1 MYASG
6 PARRLL
12 VALLPLIVATFLAA
26 QNPPSNPPPSD
37 PNQPGGA
44 GTRVPQ
50 PRKPVEVQRPVF
62 ISGRVLMHDGSLP
75 AERVAIERVCS
86 ENPIREGWTD
96 SQGYFSLQLGS
107 RNQQIVQ
114 DASISGAE
122 EDFPSY
128 DLPPNP
134 TGNQIPGF
142 RPMSPSLSMMGCEL
156 RASLAGYTSTRI
168 VLTNR
173 QPLDNPEV
181 GTLVLYRMEQV
192 QGTMVSVQD
201 MKAPK
206 PARKAREK
214 AAKLAAKDPAEAE
227 KLLRQALTAHPTFA
241 TAWFDLGLLL
251 QKQQRTAEARAAFQ
265 QATASDPRFVRPYIQ
280 LALLAS
286 QEQDWK
292 SVIAMSGRA
301 VELNPF
307 AFPEAYVLHA
317 LGNYQSNNAAA
328 AEASAR
334 KAAMLDP
341 DHVPTAHLILGGVL
355 LGRNDYGGAADSLR
369 AFLRSAPNAPN
380 AARVRAQ
387 IADIEKKHAQSKTQ
401 PAP

>member
-1 MYASG
+1 M
-6 PARRLL
+6 PAPLVPLL
-12 VALLPLIVATFLAA
+12 LAICLSA
-26 QNPPSNPPPSD
+26 QNPPSNQPPPTDS
-37 PNQPGGA
+37 NAPGTA
-44 GTRVPQ
+44 ARVPQ
-50 PRKPVEVQRPVF
+50 PRRPVEAQRPVF
-62 ISGRVLMHDGSLP
+62 VTGRVLMHDGSMP

-96 SQGYFSLQLGS
+96 SEGYFTIQLGS

-114 DASISGAE
+114 DASISGVE

-142 RPMSPSLSMMGCEL
+142 RPMSPALSMMGCEL

-173 QPLDNPEV
+173 QPLDNPNV
-181 GTLVLYRMEQV
+181 GTLILYRMDQV

-206 PARKAREK
+206 PAKKAREK
-214 AAKLAAKDPAEAE
+214 AAKIATQKPAEAE
-227 KLLRQALTAHPTFA
+227 KLLREALAAHPTFA
-241 TAWFDLGLLL
+241 TAWFDLGMLLDRE
-251 QKQQRTAEARAAFQ
+251 KRRAEAAAAFK
-265 QATASDPRFVRPYIQ
+265 AAIASDARFVRPYIQ

-286 QEQDWK
+286 QDQDWK
-292 SVIAMSGRA
+292 TVIEMAGRA

-307 AFPEAYVLHA
+307 AFPEAHVLHA
-317 LGNYQSNNAAA
+317 LGHYQTKNAAA

-355 LGRNDYGGAADSLR
+355 LSRDDYRGAADSLR
-369 AFLRSAPNAPN
+369 AFLRSAPHSPSAS
-380 AARVRAQ
+380 RVRAQ
-387 IADIEKKHAQSKTQ
+387 LAEVEKKQAQARQQS
-401 PAP
+401 AP